1 MADVF
6 ISHSERDREVANH
19 LAAFLLGIGKSVWWA
34 PDPASDFDMTSV
46 RASELVAARV
56 VIVLWSRSAF
66 ISPFMLHEAIAARDA
81 NKALHVKTGDVQP
94 RQVPVRRPEEPL
106 FDATDF
112 AQIAIA
118 LTPFFRR
125 P

>member
-6 ISHSERDREVANH
+6 ICHSERDREVADQ
-19 LAAFLLGIGKSVWWA
+19 LAAFLLGIGRSVWWA

-56 VIVLWSRSAF
+56 VIVLWSKSAF
-66 ISPFMLHEAIAARDA
+66 ISPFMLHEAVAARDA
-81 NKALHVKTGDVQP
+81 NKALHVKTGDVHA

-112 AQIAIA
+112 AQIAVA
-118 LTPFFRR
+118 LAPFFRR
-125 P
+125 

>member
-6 ISHSERDREVANH
+6 ISHSERDREVADQ
-19 LAAFLLGIGKSVWWA
+19 LAAFLLGIGRSVWWA

-94 RQVPVRRPEEPL
+94 RQVPLRREGEPL
-106 FDATDF
+106 LDVADC
-112 AQIAIA
+112 AQIAVA
-118 LTPFFRR
+118 LSPYFRR

>member
-6 ISHSERDREVANH
+6 ICHSERDREVADQ
-19 LAAFLLGIGKSVWWA
+19 LAAFLLGIGRSVWWA

-112 AQIAIA
+112 TQIAVA
-118 LTPFFRR
+118 LRPFFRR

>member
-6 ISHSERDREVANH
+6 ICHSERDREVADQ
-19 LAAFLLGIGKSVWWA
+19 LAAFLLGIGRSVWWA

-81 NKALHVKTGDVQP
+81 NKALHVKPDDVQP